1 MASGFHEIRASC
13 SAIAAISLHRTLVL
27 VLMEETYRKKAR
39 HYLLAADEVR
49 DLAVR
54 VELVKLARNYLALA
68 DYVDRRH
75 GHGRA
80 HRGDQDQDT
89 QKDS

>member
-1 MASGFHEIRASC
+1 MKFAPVVRLSPPRV
-13 SAIAAISLHRTLVL
+13 RTLVL